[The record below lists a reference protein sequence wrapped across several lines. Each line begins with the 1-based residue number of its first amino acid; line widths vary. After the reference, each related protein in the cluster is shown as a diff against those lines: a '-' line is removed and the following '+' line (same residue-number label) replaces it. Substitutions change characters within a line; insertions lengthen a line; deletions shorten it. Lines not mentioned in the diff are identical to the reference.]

1 MTKVEAQEPYRS
13 GARRSSSAR
22 RRVGAPTTS
31 QARAAAVPGDAQPPV
46 HLSPIRVDPDRPA
59 RPLTRAEA
67 ASALGRHARTLDRW
81 TRLGLLRTIEIA
93 GTVRIPADEAERLLR
108 ASVARSE
115 P

>member
-1 MTKVEAQEPYRS
+1 VTKVEAQEPTRPALADLQVRGAAS
-13 GARRSSSAR
+13 EPGDVTGARGGSAR
-22 RRVGAPTTS
+22 RR
-31 QARAAAVPGDAQPPV
+31 QLPV

-67 ASALGRHARTLDRW
+67 ARRLGRHARTLDRW

-93 GTVRIPADEAERLLR
+93 GTVRIPADEVERLR
-108 ASVARSE
+108 RPNVPRSE

>member
-1 MTKVEAQEPYRS
+1 MTKVEAQEPTRPALADRQVRGAAS
-13 GARRSSSAR
+13 EPDDVTGARGRSAR
-22 RRVGAPTTS
+22 RRQLPL
-31 QARAAAVPGDAQPPV
+31 
-46 HLSPIRVDPDRPA
+46 HLSPIRVEPDRPA
-59 RPLTRAEA
+59 RPLTRGEA